1 MAARNAEELSMQ
13 VKANGVSFNYRV
25 DGTEGKPWVVL
36 SHGLA
41 TDLTMWDETAAALA
55 PRYRVLR
62 YDARGHGG
70 TEPVPGDYSL
80 DVLVADVIGL
90 MDALKIDKAHFCGLS
105 MGGMVAQGLVLDHA
119 PRIISASVCD
129 SRHTTTPEF
138 SKAWYDRAADVRKG
152 GIEAIVESTVSRW
165 SSDGLAERRP
175 DIIAR
180 LKKMIRD
187 TSPNGYC
194 GCAVALAHLNYGH
207 RLGEIRTPML
217 FLTGSE
223 DHGAP
228 PEGTRE
234 MHNAVAGSRFVEIE
248 QAGHIS
254 NIEQPEKFK
263 AAVIGLIDDVE
274 KAGRG

>member
-1 MAARNAEELSMQ
+1 VQIKS
-13 VKANGVSFNYRV
+13 KGVTFNCRI
-25 DGTEGKPWVVL
+25 EGQQGAPWVVL

-41 TDLTMWDETAAALA
+41 TDLTMWDELVAALS

-70 TEPVPGDYSL
+70 SESVPGDYSL
-80 DVLVADVIGL
+80 GVLVADVVGL
-90 MDALKIDKAHFCGLS
+90 LDVLKIDRAHFCGLS
-105 MGGMVAQGLVLDHA
+105 MGGMVAQGLVLDHGA
-119 PRIISASVCD
+119 RIKSASVCD

-138 SKAWYDRAADVRKG
+138 SKAWYTRVDEVRGG

-165 SSDGLAERRP
+165 SSAGLATRRP
-175 DIIAR
+175 DIVER
-180 LKKMIRD
+180 MKTMIRKTTPD
-187 TSPNGYC
+187 GYC

-234 MHNAVAGSRFVEIE
+234 MHRAVAGSRFVEIA

-254 NIEQPEKFK
+254 NIEQPEQFNR
-263 AAVIGLIDDVE
+263 AVLNLLDDVE
-274 KAGRG
+274 KAARNPV

>member
-1 MAARNAEELSMQ
+1 MQ
-13 VKANGVSFNYRV
+13 IKSNGVNFNCRI
-25 DGTEGKPWVVL
+25 EGQEGAPWIVL

-41 TDLTMWDETAAALA
+41 TDLTMWDELTAALT

-70 TEPVPGDYSL
+70 SEAVPGDYSL
-80 DVLVADVIGL
+80 PMLVGDVVGL
-90 MDALKIDKAHFCGLS
+90 MDALNIDKAHVCGLS
-105 MGGMVAQGLVLDHA
+105 MGGMVAQGLVLDY
-119 PRIISASVCD
+119 PRRIKSAAVCD
-129 SRHTTTPEF
+129 SRHSTTPEF
-138 SKAWYDRAADVRKG
+138 SKAWYTRVAEVRAG
-152 GIEAIVESTVSRW
+152 GIEAIVDSSVARW
-165 SSDGLAERRP
+165 SSAGLAERRP
-175 DIIAR
+175 DIVAR
-180 LKKMIRD
+180 MKTMIRK

-234 MHNAVAGSRFVEIE
+234 MHRAVAGSRFAEIE
-248 QAGHIS
+248 RAGHIS
-254 NIEQPEKFK
+254 NIEQPEAFN
-263 AAVIGLIDDVE
+263 AAIVSLLDGVE
-274 KAGRG
+274 VSART